1 MEDHLDLN
9 TIGDPLENNTPIKQE
24 KNLNDWKKGSRLLSG
39 LVGCNVLLFSGALLT
54 CVFVEDIDIFEKG
67 FFIFLTTMMAICI
80 LWMLFQMYFTWRNKN
95 AVLYK
100 DCQAGPI
107 WMRAGIIF
115 FGVGALIMTSLKIAY
130 TAEYKDCVTP
140 LKIIQPVM
148 QGLFI
153 IVQTCFLWLSC
164 KHCVQIYSNV
174 TRCFL
179 MVLLAVNLTI
189 WIITVTEESKH
200 QTNELQEYLYRNH
213 SQEHLYRNHSEEH
226 LYRNHSQAH
235 LYRNHSETKSQ
246 DAEENVNSC
255 GCSYKCAVDKTF
267 FIYLY
272 PFTIEYNLFAAA
284 MIYIMWKNVER
295 KIDENA
301 LFHHGLGPGVR
312 QHIPLLGLFS
322 GLAIL
327 ITGLVMFI
335 LYEVGK
341 DNPQKNW
348 LSLTTFYCFQL
359 FSLAL
364 MCLANMVGII
374 IFRLDKRNMD
384 NQKNPSRT
392 LDTVLLL
399 LASLGQYGFSY
410 YSIIAMVSTVPFVLM
425 CGLTLSYS
433 LLLIVQHSLQNAFI
447 IEGLHRLPP
456 SNLLNAHPG
465 TSHPRAVEQ
474 HDPLRRRSVP
484 EKESRLSITSPPRM
498 SRRETL
504 THNIKSHLKKRKTMK
519 DVYLFLFLCNLIFW
533 IMPSFGARIRFDTG
547 LEVNFYGFSMWA
559 IITNICLP
567 FGIFYRM
574 HAAASLLE
582 LYSMA

>member
-1 MEDHLDLN
+1 MEDNLDLN
-9 TIGDPLENNTPIKQE
+9 TTDDPLQNNTPIKKE
-24 KNLNDWKKGSRLLSG
+24 KNHNDWKKGSRLLSG
-39 LVGCNVLLFSGALLT
+39 LVGSNVLLFSCALLT
-54 CVFVEDIDIFEKG
+54 CVFVENIDIFEKD
-67 FFIFLTTMMAICI
+67 FLIFLTTMMSICI

-107 WMRAGIIF
+107 WMRVGIIF

-140 LKIIQPVM
+140 LKIMQPVI
-148 QGLFI
+148 QALFI

-179 MVLLAVNLTI
+179 MVLLAVNLTT
-189 WIITVTEESKH
+189 WIITVIEESRQH
-200 QTNELQEYLYRNH
+200 TNELQEYLYRNH
-213 SQEHLYRNHSEEH
+213 SQEHLYRNHSQEY
-226 LYRNHSQAH
+226 LYKND
-235 LYRNHSETKSQ
+235 SETNSQ
-246 DAEENVNSC
+246 DAEENVNRC
-255 GCSYKCAVDKTF
+255 GCSYKCAVDETV
-267 FIYLY
+267 FIYLS
-272 PFTIEYNLFAAA
+272 PFTIEYYLFAAA

-301 LFHHGLGPGVR
+301 LFHHGLGPGVH

-341 DNPQKNW
+341 ENPQKKW
-348 LSLTTFYCFQL
+348 LSLTTFICFQL
-359 FSLAL
+359 FSLVL

-399 LASLGQYGFSY
+399 LVSLGQYGISY
-410 YSIIAMVSTVPFVLM
+410 YSIIAMVSTVPFDLM
-425 CGLTLSYS
+425 CGLTLSFS
-433 LLLIVQHSLQNAFI
+433 LLLIIQHSLQNAFI

-456 SNLLNAHPG
+456 ANLLNAHQG
-465 TSHPRAVEQ
+465 TSHPRTVEQ
-474 HDPLRRRSVP
+474 HDTIRRRSMP
-484 EKESRLSITSPPRM
+484 EKECRLSPTGPPRM

-504 THNIKSHLKKRKTMK
+504 TQHIKSHLKKRKTMK

-533 IMPSFGARIRFDTG
+533 IMPSFGARVRFDTG
-547 LEVNFYGFSMWA
+547 LEVKFYGFSMWA
-559 IITNICLP
+559 TITNICLP

>member
-1 MEDHLDLN
+1 MGDNLDLN
-9 TIGDPLENNTPIKQE
+9 TTDDPVQNKTPIKQE
-24 KNLNDWKKGSRLLSG
+24 KIQNDWKKGSRLLSG
-39 LVGCNVLLFSGALLT
+39 LAGSNVLLFSCALLT
-54 CVFVEDIDIFEKG
+54 CVYIEDIDIFEKD
-67 FFIFLTTMMAICI
+67 FLIYLTIMMAICI

-95 AVLYK
+95 AILYK

-140 LKIIQPVM
+140 LKIMQPVM
-148 QGLFI
+148 QALFI

-174 TRCFL
+174 TRCLL

-189 WIITVTEESKH
+189 WIITVIEESRLH
-200 QTNELQEYLYRNH
+200 TNELQEYLYKNH
-213 SQEHLYRNHSEEH
+213 SQEHLYRNHSETN
-226 LYRNHSQAH
+226 RGG
-235 LYRNHSETKSQ
+235 
-246 DAEENVNSC
+246 DAEENVNRC
-255 GCSYKCAVDKTF
+255 GCSYKCAVDKTV
-267 FIYLY
+267 FIYLS

-301 LFHHGLGPGVR
+301 LFHHGLGPGVH

-341 DNPQKNW
+341 DNPQKKW
-348 LSLTTFYCFQL
+348 LSLTTFNCFHL
-359 FSLAL
+359 FSLIL

-399 LASLGQYGFSY
+399 LASLGQYGISY
-410 YSIIAMVSTVPFVLM
+410 YSIIAMVSTVPFGLM

-433 LLLIVQHSLQNAFI
+433 LLLIIQHTLQNAFI

-456 SNLLNAHPG
+456 ANLLSALQG
-465 TSHPRAVEQ
+465 TSHHRAVEQ
-474 HDPLRRRSVP
+474 HDTIRRRSVP
-484 EKESRLSITSPPRM
+484 EKECRLSITSPQRM
-498 SRRETL
+498 LRRETL
-504 THNIKSHLKKRKTMK
+504 TQHIKSHLKKRKTMK

-533 IMPSFGARIRFDTG
+533 IMPSFGARVRFDTG

-559 IITNICLP
+559 TITNICLP